1 MIHHHRGIQVIGGVA
16 KETDDAIVIE
26 DQFDLLLNDRP
37 VTTLVASRDQLR
49 ELGAGY
55 VISEGLVRCVDKVN
69 LDGDRI
75 LVYSDTGCD
84 LKWVRQE
91 TGSSGGQSFLSP
103 VRNVVSDIRVSPDQV
118 IAITREIETELWKKT
133 GGVHCSVLFQD
144 GRLLAKSSDV
154 GRHNT
159 VDKIVGYAALN
170 GVDLSRCVIG
180 CTGRQPAGMV
190 RKCAH
195 AGIPVIISRAA
206 STDKGIAAA
215 DSAGITLI
223 GFSRGD
229 RFTIY
234 THPERVGPIDLVDTG
249 SSGA

>member
-1 MIHHHRGIQVIGGVA
+1 MIHIHHGIQVIAGVA

-26 DQFDLLLNDRP
+26 DRFDLLLNDRP
-37 VTTLVASRDQLR
+37 VATMVASRDQLR

-55 VISEGLVRCVDKVN
+55 VISEGLVRCVDKVTLN
-69 LDGDRI
+69 GDRI

-84 LKWVRQE
+84 LHRVKQE
-91 TGSSGGQSFLSP
+91 TGSSGGQSFLSQVP
-103 VRNVVSDIRVSPDQV
+103 KIVSDIRISPDDV
-118 IAITREIETELWKKT
+118 LAITEEIETELWRKT
-133 GGVHCSVLFQD
+133 GGVHCSVLFQ
-144 GRLLAKSSDV
+144 GRKLLCKSSDV

-159 VDKIVGYAALN
+159 VDKLVGYAALN
-170 GVDLSRCVIG
+170 GIDLSCCVIG

-190 RKCAH
+190 RKFAH

-206 STDKGIAAA
+206 STDKGIAEAEA
-215 DSAGITLI
+215 AGITLI

-234 THPERVGPIDLVDTG
+234 THPRRVDLAG
-249 SSGA
+249 GK

>member
-1 MIHHHRGIQVIGGVA
+1 MIHTHHGIQVIDGVA

-26 DQFDLLLNDRP
+26 DRFDLLLNDRL
-37 VTTLVASRDQLR
+37 VATMVASRDQLR

-55 VISEGLVRCVDKVN
+55 VISEGLVTCVDKVN

-84 LKWVRQE
+84 LHRVKQE
-91 TGSSGGQSFLSP
+91 TGSSGGLSFITHAP
-103 VRNVVSDIRVSPDQV
+103 KNVSDVRVYPEDV
-118 IAITREIETELWKKT
+118 IAITKEIETELWRKT
-133 GGVHCSVLFQD
+133 GGVHCSVLFKD
-144 GRLLAKSSDV
+144 RRLLCKSSDV

-159 VDKIVGYAALN
+159 VDKLVGYAVLN
-170 GVDLSRCVIG
+170 SIDLSRCVIG

-190 RKCAH
+190 RKSAH

-206 STDKGIAAA
+206 STDKGIAEAEA
-215 DSAGITLI
+215 AGITLI

-234 THPERVGPIDLVDTG
+234 THPERVELGGRRESCSRD
-249 SSGA
+249 A

>member
-1 MIHHHRGIQVIGGVA
+1 MIHIHHAIQVTGGVPR
-16 KETDDAIVIE
+16 ETDDAIVIE
-26 DQFDLLLNDRP
+26 DRFELLLNDRP
-37 VTTLVASRDQLR
+37 VATMVASRDQLR

-55 VISEGLVRCVDKVN
+55 VISEGLVRCVDTVI

-75 LVYSDTGCD
+75 LVCSGTGCEMNG
-84 LKWVRQE
+84 KKQE

-103 VRNVVSDIRVSPDQV
+103 SKKVAGSPDLRITPEEV
-118 IAITREIETELWKKT
+118 IAVTREIETELWRKT
-133 GGVHCSVLFQD
+133 GGVHCSVLFSG

-159 VDKIVGYAALN
+159 VDKLVGHAALN
-170 GVDLSRCVIG
+170 GIDLSRCVIG

-190 RKCAH
+190 RKSAN
-195 AGIPVIISRAA
+195 AGIPIIISRAA
-206 STDKGIAAA
+206 STDKGIAEAEA
-215 DSAGITLI
+215 AGITLI

-234 THPERVGPIDLVDTG
+234 THPSRVVLPENGTTG
-249 SSGA
+249 L

>member
-1 MIHHHRGIQVIGGVA
+1 MIHIHRGIQVIAGVA
-16 KETDDAIVIE
+16 KETEDAIVIE
-26 DQFDLLLNDRP
+26 DRFDLLLNDRP
-37 VTTLVASRDQLR
+37 VATMVASNDQLR

-84 LKWVRQE
+84 LKWAKKE

-103 VRNVVSDIRVSPDQV
+103 ARNVASDVRVSPDQV
-118 IAITREIETELWKKT
+118 IAITREIETELWRKT
-133 GGVHCSVLFQD
+133 GGVHCSVLYQD

-159 VDKIVGYAALN
+159 VDKLVGYAALN
-170 GVDLSRCVIG
+170 GIDLSRCVIG
-180 CTGRQPAGMV
+180 CTGRQPEGMV
-190 RKCAH
+190 RKSAN

-215 DSAGITLI
+215 EAAGITLI

-234 THPERVGPIDLVDTG
+234 THPRRVMLDGKP
-249 SSGA
+249 

>member
-1 MIHHHRGIQVIGGVA
+1 MIHLHRSIQVLGGVA
-16 KETDDAIVIE
+16 RETDDAVVIE
-26 DQFDLLLNDRP
+26 DRFELLLNDCP
-37 VTTLVASRDQLR
+37 VTDMVASRDQLR

-55 VISEGLVRCVDKVN
+55 VISEGLVRCVDKVR

-84 LKWVRQE
+84 LKWVRKE
-91 TGSSGGQSFLSP
+91 TGSSGGTSFLSP
-103 VRNVVSDIRVSPDQV
+103 APVITPDIRITPDEV
-118 IAITREIETELWKKT
+118 IAITREIETELWRKT
-133 GGVHCSVLFQD
+133 GGVHCSVLFSD

-159 VDKIVGYAALN
+159 VDKLVGYAALN
-170 GVDLSRCVIG
+170 GIDLSRCVIG

-190 RKCAH
+190 RKYAH
-195 AGIPVIISRAA
+195 AGIPVVISRAA

-215 DSAGITLI
+215 EAAGITLI

-229 RFTIY
+229 RFTVY
-234 THPERVGPIDLVDTG
+234 TQPGRVTG
-249 SSGA
+249 IRYH

>member
-1 MIHHHRGIQVIGGVA
+1 MIHVHKGIQVIAGVA
-16 KETDDAIVIE
+16 RETEDSIVIE
-26 DQFDLLLNDRP
+26 DRFELLLNDTP
-37 VTTLVASRDQLR
+37 VTDMVASRDQLR

-55 VISEGLVRCVDKVN
+55 VISEGLVRCVDKVS

-84 LKWVRQE
+84 LKWQRRE
-91 TGSSGGQSFLSP
+91 TGSSGGTSFLLAP
-103 VRNVVSDIRVSPDQV
+103 QRIVSDIRITPDDV
-118 IAITREIETELWKKT
+118 IAITREIETELWRKT
-133 GGVHCSVLFQD
+133 GGVHCSVLFCN

-159 VDKIVGYAALN
+159 VDKLVGYAALN
-170 GVDLSRCVIG
+170 GIDLSRCVIG

-190 RKCAH
+190 RKSAH

-206 STDKGIAAA
+206 TTDKGIAAA
-215 DSAGITLI
+215 RAAGITLI

-229 RFTIY
+229 RFTVY
-234 THPERVGPIDLVDTG
+234 THPERVNGLLSD
-249 SSGA
+249 